1 MMRRSGQRGE
11 AEAVAFL
18 QRHGYH
24 IHQTNWHCRFGEIDI
39 VAQHNEQ
46 WVFVE
51 VRSRR
56 SGHADARASIGTHKQ
71 RRLIATALEY
81 LAQHNAADADWRID
95 AITVCGTSVEHVPYA
110 IGLD

>member
-24 IHQTNWHCRFGEIDI
+24 VLHTNWHCRFGEIDI
-39 VAQHNEQ
+39 VARINQQ

-51 VRSRR
+51 VRSRQ
-56 SGHADARASIGTHKQ
+56 SSHADARASIGTHKQ
-71 RRLIATALEY
+71 RRLIAAAHAY

-95 AITVCGTSVEHVPYA
+95 AITICGTTVEHVPDA

>member
-1 MMRRSGQRGE
+1 MTRRSGQHGE
-11 AEAVAFL
+11 TQAVAFL
-18 QRHGYH
+18 ERHGYRVH
-24 IHQTNWHCRFGEIDI
+24 HTNWHCRFGEIDI
-39 VAQHNEQ
+39 VARIDEQ

-71 RRLIATALEY
+71 RRLIATAHEY

-95 AITVCGTSVEHVPYA
+95 AITICGTSIAHVPYA
-110 IGLD
+110 IGLT